1 MDFHYV
7 GLFHA
12 LCEIQHLGLQ
22 TLNDSLVPQLLL
34 HLSISLRGQYQA
46 PKIYSKQQ
54 STLYPSIRKG
64 GRI

>member
-34 HLSISLRGQYQA
+34 HLSISLRGQYQP

-54 STLYPSIRKG
+54 STLQYNRKG